1 MRGARDRRV
10 YRFVGLTIGGASA
23 ALGVAFAAG
32 VWSSPAARSPRVA
45 PRSHAATVG
54 GYSPALQAAFSAFA
68 RASSASDELPASVQ
82 ANVSRQAPGA
92 EIALSRRILTDH
104 AGAVYLVPAR
114 EEVCAVIVGSS
125 PSETSQACSPDGAA
139 AARGFFSVAG
149 AGGIGSSRTITGVA
163 PSGVT
168 TVTLTTASGEKASAQ
183 VTADGGYRLAF
194 AGAVADL
201 RLSGTGKTIDD
212 RLSPTPE
219 RGGR

>member
-68 RASSASDELPASVQ
+68 RASAASDELPASVQ

-92 EIALSRRILTDH
+92 EIALSRR
-104 AGAVYLVPAR
+104 
-114 EEVCAVIVGSS
+114 
-125 PSETSQACSPDGAA
+125 
-139 AARGFFSVAG
+139 
-149 AGGIGSSRTITGVA
+149 ITGVA

-212 RLSPTPE
+212 R
-219 RGGR
+219 